1 MSRRCSSTDRL
12 RRRTKPVVAAATR
25 PAGTRSS
32 VKESRAT
39 STLDRASAVTD
50 TNSVQY
56 GLCAALRPPTCWS
69 AAGRCPI
76 AGHTHDSGLV
86 LVTRDDTSVGGDPDV
101 VQNCSL
107 CRHMAAAAAGVDQTS
122 VISGHHTVD
131 ATDDNAVAG
140 DGQLDRY

>member
-25 PAGTRSS
+25 PAGTRIS

-39 STLDRASAVTD
+39 STLDRAAAVTD

-76 AGHTHDSGLV
+76 AGHTHDGGLV
-86 LVTRDDTSVGGDPDV
+86 LVTRDDTSAGGDPDV

-107 CRHMAAAAAGVDQTS
+107 CRHMAAAAAAGVDQTS
-122 VISGHHTVD
+122 VISGHD
-131 ATDDNAVAG
+131 ATDNNAVAC